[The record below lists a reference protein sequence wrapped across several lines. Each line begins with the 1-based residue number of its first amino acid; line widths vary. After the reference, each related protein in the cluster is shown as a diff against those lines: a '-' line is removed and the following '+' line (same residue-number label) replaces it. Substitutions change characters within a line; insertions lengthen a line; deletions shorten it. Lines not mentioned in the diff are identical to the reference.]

1 MNMIKKKH
9 MRTNRILTIYSQ
21 LIRGA
26 PVEKK
31 ELARSFNVNEKTIQR
46 DLDDIRDYFYDN
58 EVLRKIKPVSII
70 FSEYYFYL
78 IAYFD
83 DFDSPTIFRVDRIKE
98 YRTIGEKF
106 YISYSERF
114 EDGEF
119 RKGIQFMYPGRL
131 MKIRFELIGEKLEF
145 VLDRLPT
152 SKNIEQTEDKAVIE
166 AEVYGKGD
174 HGIEIIG
181 WLYQYY
187 ISEKKD
193 EVFAGLRKNKKI
205 TKENIP
211 AATQLFTPKW
221 IVKYMVENS
230 LGRLWLEKIVAS
242 GQWSVGS
249 GAELI
254 GYFIKGVTNK
264 EQGQL
269 KEDLEY
275 LLEVFYDAKEYG
287 SILDVKEIDFDALE
301 DRIEEIRNNIPEDV
315 FELQHKEVI
324 LEKIPPLIQ
333 QARIMSQK
341 YDVVCTNPPYMSAR
355 ASIGPKLAKYLDR
368 HYILSKVVQSVTF
381 KEFMQFLSVAR
392 GSKAELETQI
402 LICIRLK
409 YLKQSQTKISLG
421 LCQEVGKMLNS
432 LIGRLS
438 TAH

>member
-174 HGIEIIG
+174 HGVDCLFFNI
-181 WLYQYY
+181 
-187 ISEKKD
+187 
-193 EVFAGLRKNKKI
+193 VFVFF
-205 TKENIP
+205 
-211 AATQLFTPKW
+211 FT
-221 IVKYMVENS
+221 
-230 LGRLWLEKIVAS
+230 
-242 GQWSVGS
+242 
-249 GAELI
+249 
-254 GYFIKGVTNK
+254 
-264 EQGQL
+264 
-269 KEDLEY
+269 
-275 LLEVFYDAKEYG
+275 
-287 SILDVKEIDFDALE
+287 
-301 DRIEEIRNNIPEDV
+301 
-315 FELQHKEVI
+315 
-324 LEKIPPLIQ
+324 
-333 QARIMSQK
+333 
-341 YDVVCTNPPYMSAR
+341 
-355 ASIGPKLAKYLDR
+355 
-368 HYILSKVVQSVTF
+368 TF
-381 KEFMQFLSVAR
+381 F
-392 GSKAELETQI
+392 
-402 LICIRLK
+402 
-409 YLKQSQTKISLG
+409 
-421 LCQEVGKMLNS
+421 
-432 LIGRLS
+432 
-438 TAH
+438 